1 MCCACGNTVAR
12 RFVLVANLP
21 DDLEMFLDDHNLGV
35 SSAATFSMLHSN
47 VSLALPCSSL
57 HRRSE
62 HTHPAEPTSF
72 VA

>member
-1 MCCACGNTVAR
+1 M
-12 RFVLVANLP
+12 LVANLP

-35 SSAATFSMLHSN
+35 SSAAAFSMLHSN
-47 VSLALPCSSL
+47 VSLALLCSSL

-62 HTHPAEPTSF
+62 RTHPAEPTSF